1 MQRRPFIKRFET
13 RDHGDVKH
21 LERRICETTRGDFS
35 SLCKSLLHHFFL
47 TRVTIRTL
55 PLSLYSPTIAGF
67 SSQNLTDLEELQL
80 SVVPSKAIKLN
91 SYEDSDKIG
100 SFDTKLEEKRDVSRD
115 TSTDNTKVRTGGNSV
130 REGEG
135 VYRN

>member
-1 MQRRPFIKRFET
+1 MPAF
-13 RDHGDVKH
+13 G
-21 LERRICETTRGDFS
+21 LY
-35 SLCKSLLHHFFL
+35 
-47 TRVTIRTL
+47 
-55 PLSLYSPTIAGF
+55 LSLYSSTIAGF

-80 SVVPSKAIKLN
+80 SVVPSKTIKLN

-115 TSTDNTKVRTGGNSV
+115 TSIDNTKVRTGGNSV

>member
-1 MQRRPFIKRFET
+1 MPPF
-13 RDHGDVKH
+13 G
-21 LERRICETTRGDFS
+21 
-35 SLCKSLLHHFFL
+35 
-47 TRVTIRTL
+47 
-55 PLSLYSPTIAGF
+55 PLYSPTIAGF

-80 SVVPSKAIKLN
+80 SVVPSKTIKLN

-115 TSTDNTKVRTGGNSV
+115 TSIDNTKVRTGGNSV
-130 REGEG
+130 REGER

>member
-35 SLCKSLLHHFFL
+35 SLCKPLLHHFFL
-47 TRVTIRTL
+47 TRATIRTL
-55 PLSLYSPTIAGF
+55 TLLFDYRRFFFAKFDGER
-67 SSQNLTDLEELQL
+67 DLEELQL

-115 TSTDNTKVRTGGNSV
+115 TSIDNTKVRTGGNSV

>member
-1 MQRRPFIKRFET
+1 MPAFGFY
-13 RDHGDVKH
+13 
-21 LERRICETTRGDFS
+21 
-35 SLCKSLLHHFFL
+35 
-47 TRVTIRTL
+47 
-55 PLSLYSPTIAGF
+55 LSLYSSTIAGF

-115 TSTDNTKVRTGGNSV
+115 TSIDNTKV
-130 REGEG
+130 
-135 VYRN
+135 

>member
-35 SLCKSLLHHFFL
+35 SLCKPLLHHFFL
-47 TRVTIRTL
+47 TRATIRTL
-55 PLSLYSPTIAGF
+55 PLSLYSPTIAAF

-80 SVVPSKAIKLN
+80 SVVPSKTIKLN

-115 TSTDNTKVRTGGNSV
+115 TSIDNTKVRTGGNSV

>member
-1 MQRRPFIKRFET
+1 MPPF
-13 RDHGDVKH
+13 G
-21 LERRICETTRGDFS
+21 
-35 SLCKSLLHHFFL
+35 
-47 TRVTIRTL
+47 
-55 PLSLYSPTIAGF
+55 LSLYSPTIAGF

-115 TSTDNTKVRTGGNSV
+115 TSIDNTKV
-130 REGEG
+130 
-135 VYRN
+135 

>member
-35 SLCKSLLHHFFL
+35 SLCKPLLHHFFL
-47 TRVTIRTL
+47 TRATIRTL
-55 PLSLYSPTIAGF
+55 TLLSDYRRFFFAKFDGER
-67 SSQNLTDLEELQL
+67 DLEELQL
-80 SVVPSKAIKLN
+80 SVVPSIKLN

-130 REGEG
+130 REGER

>member
-21 LERRICETTRGDFS
+21 LGRRICETTRGDFS
-35 SLCKSLLHHFFL
+35 SLCKPLLHHFFL
-47 TRVTIRTL
+47 TRATIRTL
-55 PLSLYSPTIAGF
+55 PLSLYSPTIAAF

>member
-1 MQRRPFIKRFET
+1 MPAF
-13 RDHGDVKH
+13 G
-21 LERRICETTRGDFS
+21 
-35 SLCKSLLHHFFL
+35 
-47 TRVTIRTL
+47 
-55 PLSLYSPTIAGF
+55 LSLYSSTIAGF

-115 TSTDNTKVRTGGNSV
+115 TSTDNTKV
-130 REGEG
+130 
-135 VYRN
+135 

>member
-35 SLCKSLLHHFFL
+35 SLCKPLLHHFFL
-47 TRVTIRTL
+47 TRATIRTL
-55 PLSLYSPTIAGF
+55 PLSLYSPTIAAF

-115 TSTDNTKVRTGGNSV
+115 TSIDNTKVRTGGNSV